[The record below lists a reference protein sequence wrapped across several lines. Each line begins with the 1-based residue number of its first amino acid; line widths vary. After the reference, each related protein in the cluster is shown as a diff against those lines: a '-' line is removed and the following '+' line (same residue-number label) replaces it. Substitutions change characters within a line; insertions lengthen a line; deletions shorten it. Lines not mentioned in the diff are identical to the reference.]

1 VHPKDGKGDLDAAKL
16 KAMLDAIH
24 SFLQQPTATGWLL
37 FVIAFAVTIIAICS
51 VLILGILGVAGK
63 QLVQRASFSETMQP
77 LLDRG
82 DLDIVIEK
90 CRERLM
96 LFNDDA
102 SAHYFIGV
110 ALHRRGDL
118 RQALVHLK
126 RIPDLQA
133 GWDVLSMVQA
143 IEGKLVALDEKPD
156 LKIIKKTSV
165 DRPDPAQ

>member
-1 VHPKDGKGDLDAAKL
+1 MFDAFHNL
-16 KAMLDAIH
+16 
-24 SFLQQPTATGWLL
+24 LQQPMAIGWLL
-37 FVIAFAVTIIAICS
+37 LVIAIAATIVAVCS
-51 VLILGILGVAGK
+51 MLILGILMVAGK
-63 QLVQRASFSETMQP
+63 QLIQRASFSENMQP

-82 DLDIVIEK
+82 DLDMLVEK

-102 SAHYFIGV
+102 SAHYYLGV

-133 GWDVLSMVQA
+133 GWDVRPMTQV
-143 IEGKLVALDEKPD
+143 IEDKLASLDDKPE
-156 LKIIKKTSV
+156 LKVVKTTSD
-165 DRPDPAQ
+165 DRLDPTR